1 MEKIIIG
8 LLYLYGISA
17 AFAALYFN
25 YLFAVEK
32 GFMAWLLFGEI
43 IATFQGLI
51 WPLYYFQIL

>member
-8 LLYLYGISA
+8 LLYLYGASA
-17 AFAALYFN
+17 AIAALYFN

-43 IATFQGLI
+43 IATLQGLI